1 MKPCAVYLGELLTR
15 YHFGETHPFGPK
27 RYAAFASEFH
37 AQGLARQSRIMA
49 PVMGTATQL
58 SYFHDTAY
66 IHKVDALSQLGH
78 GYLDCGNTPAFV
90 GMYEAALAVVGTTL
104 DAVRCIMQGDSTRA
118 FIPIAGLHH
127 ARRDRAEGFCVFNDC
142 GVAIE
147 VLRRDYGV
155 RRIAYIDIDAHHG
168 DGVMYSFEEDAD
180 LYYVDLHEDGRYLY
194 PGTGTAE
201 ETGIGV
207 ARGTK
212 LNIPM
217 PPGATDVQFQQA
229 WALAETFLA
238 HAEPEFIMVQ
248 CGADSLKGDPLTHL
262 HYSAQSHSH
271 AIQQLCRLAD
281 TIGHGRVLALGG
293 GGYNLQNIAS
303 AWTAV
308 VRALQET
315 AQ

>member
-27 RYAAFASEFH
+27 RYAAFENEFH
-37 AQGLARQSRIMA
+37 AQGLVQHSEIMA
-49 PVMGTATQL
+49 PVMGAVAQL
-58 SYFHDTAY
+58 LYFHEAEY
-66 IHKVDALSQLGH
+66 IQKVSAISKHGH

-90 GMYEAALAVVGTTL
+90 GMYEAALGIVGTTL
-104 DAVRCIMQGDSTRA
+104 DAVRCIMQGDTTRA

-147 VLRRDYGV
+147 ALRRDYGV
-155 RRIAYIDIDAHHG
+155 RRIAYVDIDAHHG
-168 DGVMYSFEEDAD
+168 DGVMYSFEDDAD
-180 LYYVDLHEDGRYLY
+180 LCYVDLHEDGRYLY

-207 ARGTK
+207 AQGTK

-217 PPGATDVQFQQA
+217 PPGATDVQFRRA
-229 WALAETFLA
+229 WESVEIFIARS
-238 HAEPEFIMVQ
+238 EPEFIIAQ
-248 CGADSLKGDPLTHL
+248 CGADSIKGDPLTHL
-262 HYSAQSHSH
+262 HYSAQSHYY
-271 AIQQLCRLAD
+271 ATQRLCRLAD
-281 TIGHGRVLALGG
+281 SMGHGRVLALGG
-293 GGYNLQNIAS
+293 GGYNLQNIAA

-308 VRALQET
+308 VRALLEA